1 MKTIKLLD
9 RSSLKLITRK
19 LHPDTEIIEFG
30 NIVCKDKHGV
40 VVRTISLQRY
50 VEGLIAEHQIAIVNK

>member
-9 RSSLKLITRK
+9 RSTLKPVTRK
-19 LHPDTEIIEFG
+19 LNPDTEIIEFG

-40 VVRTISLQRY
+40 VIQTISLQRY
-50 VEGLIAEHQIAIVNK
+50 VEGFIAEHQIEIFNK